1 MFLEGGFLLNLT
13 QRTIRISLASLFS
26 IIAATYVGLQNP
38 MSAGI
43 IALLSVLDTRLETI
57 KTGAQ
62 RIGSTI
68 LAFIIATIIFL
79 IFGFSVYSFGLYL
92 AFYVPLAYEL
102 NLEAGISP
110 CSVLVTHFVIAE
122 SVSVGWQLNGLGLMV
137 IGVGFA
143 LLFNSW
149 MPSYDLKLDEKIR
162 SIEKKMSYV
171 LLLLEKKL
179 TLEYSSLEHIEDELK
194 ALCAEIDEF
203 EELALLE
210 YENNYFTK
218 SIKDYYINYAQMRKQ
233 QHDILSRIL
242 NLLPFVISNT
252 EDNRFL
258 AGIFGQTALQ
268 LDEKNSGAD
277 LLQEIEALFE
287 FFRVSELPKSRKE
300 FESRAILYYIL
311 TDFENF
317 LLLKHDFIVNT
328 ENNIRLKK

>member
-1 MFLEGGFLLNLT
+1 MNLT
-13 QRTIRISLASLFS
+13 QRTIRVSLASLFS
-26 IIAATYVGLQNP
+26 IIVATYIGLQNP

-43 IALLSVLDTRLETI
+43 IALLSVLDTRLETV

-68 LAFIIATIIFL
+68 LAFVIATIIFL
-79 IFGFSVYSFGLYL
+79 IFGFSVFSFGLYL

-110 CSVLVTHFVIAE
+110 CSVLVTHFLVAE
-122 SVSVGWQLNGLGLMV
+122 SVSVGWQLNGLSLMI

-149 MPSYDLKLDEKIR
+149 MPSYDLKLDEKIQ

-179 TLEYSSLEHIEDELK
+179 ILDYGSLEHIEEELK
-194 ALCAEIDEF
+194 TLCAEIDEF
-203 EELALLE
+203 EDLALLE

-218 SIKDYYINYAQMRKQ
+218 SVKDYYINYAQMRKQ
-233 QHDILSRIL
+233 QYDILSRIL
-242 NLLPFVISNT
+242 NLLPLVISNT
-252 EDNRFL
+252 KDNRFL
-258 AGIFGQTALQ
+258 AGIFGKTALQ
-268 LDEKNSGAD
+268 LDEKNSGAE
-277 LLQEIEALFE
+277 LLQEIADLYM
-287 FFRVSELPKSRKE
+287 FFSESELPKSRKE
-300 FESRAILYYIL
+300 FESRAILFYIL

-317 LLLKHDFIVNT
+317 LVLKHDFYSEYGKQHDIM
-328 ENNIRLKK
+328 KKNE